1 MNSRFNNDDTHG
13 QALGSVMNR
22 RMAGGALLAG
32 AAGMGAAHAQS
43 SSTARHVQTY
53 GPAKVS
59 LRLVTAWSSQL
70 TGMTQ
75 VLERFTQ
82 RVLQLTQGG
91 LNIVFEHQDQ
101 SGFKAQDLLT
111 DVASGK
117 LDMAHSTAYYWTR
130 RSPAF
135 NFFATVPFGM
145 LPQEHYAWL
154 RHGGGLELW
163 QKLAASHGVHVL
175 PCGNTG
181 VQMGGWF
188 RKKIRSTA
196 DLQGAKIR
204 YPGLGGEIFRRM
216 GAVPTMLPAS
226 EIKSALQTGRLDAA
240 EWVSPWGDF
249 DLGMHQVA
257 DHYYFPGIHEPGHT
271 LELLINPAVWAKLS
285 SHHQQVIET
294 AAWLEFSD
302 MLADFNHQNSKAI
315 QNLSRMPKLQI
326 LRFPNDVIA
335 EFRRLTPLVIKET
348 LGSDAQA
355 QAIWH
360 SYSQYMRQQ
369 MRWAEMSDR
378 AYWQARY

>member
-1 MNSRFNNDDTHG
+1 MNPHASNDDTHIKD
-13 QALGSVMNR
+13 LGSVMSR

-32 AAGMGAAHAQS
+32 VACAGVANAQS
-43 SSTARHVQTY
+43 ASAARNAPVSTS
-53 GPAKVS
+53 AKVS

-75 VLERFTQ
+75 VLERFSQ

-91 LNIVFEHQDQ
+91 LHILYEHQDQ
-101 SGFKAQDLLT
+101 SGIKAQDLLT
-111 DVASGK
+111 DVSSGK

-130 RSPAF
+130 RSAAF

-188 RKKIRSTA
+188 RKKIRSKA

-240 EWVSPWGDF
+240 EWVAPWGDF
-249 DLGMHQVA
+249 ELGMNQVA

-271 LELLINPAVWAKLS
+271 LELLINPAVWARLS

-294 AAWLEFSD
+294 AAWLEYSD
-302 MLADFNHQNSKAI
+302 MLADFNHHNAKAI
-315 QNLSRMPKLQI
+315 QNLSRMPKLQV

-348 LGSDAQA
+348 MGTDAQA
-355 QAIWH
+355 QAIWQ